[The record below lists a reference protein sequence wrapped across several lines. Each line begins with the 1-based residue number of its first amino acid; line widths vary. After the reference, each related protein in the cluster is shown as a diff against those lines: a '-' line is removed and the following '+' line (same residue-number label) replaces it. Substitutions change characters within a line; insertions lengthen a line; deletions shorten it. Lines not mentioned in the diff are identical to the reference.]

1 LQNKTSKNLENNINK
16 YQRVLNSTPERMLIF
31 LKMRGPQSASVLS
44 KEFNI
49 TNEGAR
55 LHLKKLME
63 EGFVKSEKASK
74 GVGRPTELYSIS
86 EKGLKRFPDTH
97 AELTVQLLS
106 SIKTILGQGALDQL
120 IEVREQETIS
130 RYERALDKKNNVE
143 EKLDRLAQIRS
154 EEGYMA
160 EWEKEEDGYVFMENH
175 CPICAA
181 ATECQGFCRS
191 ELQTFQKALGN
202 TFSVERVEH
211 IVKGARR
218 CCYTIKSV

>member
-1 LQNKTSKNLENNINK
+1 MENYINK
-16 YQRVLNSTPERMLIF
+16 YQRTLNSTPERILVF
-31 LKMRGPQSASVLS
+31 LKMRGPQPSGTLAR
-44 KEFNI
+44 EFKI

-55 LHLKKLME
+55 LHLKKLMGD
-63 EGFVKSEKASK
+63 GFVQSEKVTK

-97 AELTVQLLS
+97 AELTVQLLT
-106 SIKTILGQGALDQL
+106 SIKTILGQEALDKL
-120 IEVREQETIS
+120 IDVREQETLL
-130 RYERALDKKNNVE
+130 RYEEALKQKNSIE
-143 EKLDRLAQIRS
+143 EKLNQLVQIRS

-160 EWEKEEDGYVFMENH
+160 EWEKEEDGYVFVENH

-191 ELQTFQKALGN
+191 ELHTFQQALGDKI
-202 TFSVERVEH
+202 SVERTDH

-218 CCYTIKSV
+218 CCYKIKAAEA

>member
-1 LQNKTSKNLENNINK
+1 MENNINK

-31 LKMRGPQSASVLS
+31 LKMRGLQSASVLA
-44 KEFNI
+44 KEFKI

-63 EGFVKSEKASK
+63 EGFIQSEKASK

-106 SIKTILGQGALDQL
+106 SIKTILGQEALNQL
-120 IEVREQETIS
+120 IEAREQETIS
-130 RYERALDKKNNVE
+130 HYEKALGKKNGAE
-143 EKLDRLAQIRS
+143 EKLTRLAQIRS

-160 EWEKEEDGYVFMENH
+160 EWEKEEDGYLFMENH

-191 ELQTFQKALGN
+191 ELETFQKALGKN
-202 TFSVERVEH
+202 FSVERSEH

-218 CCYTIKSV
+218 CCYKIMPLM